1 VGAKKGRK
9 SMSSKR
15 KSRLMWILVLCA
27 VSVLVL
33 LDISNTIAQKQDRS
47 VNPILIDLLDEPV
60 PLENSVVGIVQST
73 DAGLA
78 NPQPLTAD
86 LSIAEVDAMTRLAVQ
101 RAGGLADVIQPGDWV
116 TIKVNILRFRGQG
129 GYNVGVATDLRVVR
143 SLIQQ
148 LVEEGDADRI
158 SVVEGKQWRTEE
170 GGWEAVY
177 PEFGNLSYTGML
189 AELQAANTG
198 VTIDYVDLDYPPYT
212 NTPVP
217 GGGLAQDYYQMPDAI
232 LNCDRLIAVPA
243 MKTHTW
249 TRVTLANKLYIGA
262 TPASF
267 YNSGLY
273 GGSWDHGNLPH
284 GPLDRTICDLV
295 SYHPADLSVV
305 AGIWGIEGNGPAGS
319 GTIRRNTILAS
330 TDIVAADAVSAAAMG
345 FNPWDIDYLHLAH
358 NKGFG
363 IYDLDYITIN
373 GPALN
378 AEGVTYNFAKPIHQD
393 LDPGYAY
400 GSYTGRCNRTW
411 LVNGFHDEYGAD
423 LDYNYLV
430 DPEADIAPVAGQS
443 QGGRTWTIFSDI
455 DDYMDLQSYFDGGA
469 TNGVTYAFTRILA
482 DQAMSVNL
490 RFGSD
495 DGIKIWL
502 NGNLVYTNAETGTW
516 SIIQQ
521 SVPVTLAAGE
531 NRLLVKIKN
540 NTGAHGFSMAVS
552 ESDGDTPM
560 GIRYSL
566 TQTAS
571 PEIVLSSPMNGF
583 QTNNSYMNL
592 EVEVT
597 DPDANDLTVRFYGGL
612 NDPNPTALI
621 GTVDTVESGS
631 VVSYDWDAPLVP
643 VDENTIALWH
653 YDEYAGGI
661 AYDAGP
667 DEYDGVVRQAKW
679 ISRGKF
685 GPCLYFDGLGNVN
698 PAEEDYVLAPDTSRT
713 TGRFRMDGMEQIT
726 LEAWIYVASE
736 LDEPY
741 YGIFKKWGP
750 NTNPELWSYAMVVM
764 RNRTLYWH
772 LITDRSNPWGTYG
785 VTVITQTLVPLYEW
799 VHVCGTY
806 DGSRVRLFINGVPD
820 PAANLPYADA
830 VQNTP
835 VGTHVGAAP
844 YLEAQYFHGFI
855 DEPRIMDRALT
866 PEEISD
872 RVRLRNGRYYW
883 RAEVSDGVNVAQ
895 SEVRYFDIGTVLPP
909 DPNPPEVTL
918 ISPDNG
924 YNTTSNNVAL
934 SADVS
939 DENPMTV
946 RFYGNSTDAS
956 DLLYARENVS
966 SGTVTY
972 TWRNQIP
979 QADVNTRSLWHFS
992 EGGGTSTSDKTAYN
1006 NDGTLY
1012 GGAAW
1017 TTDARFGYALDFDG
1031 VDDYVEVADNGSV
1044 PLSGPMTVE
1053 AWIKP
1058 SSAPIQYSE
1067 IVDRELGAG
1076 GGYSFILNNDRLIN
1090 FYVGDGTDWAFTLGT
1105 TPLQDDL
1112 WYYVVGVADGSTL
1125 RIYVNGVQE
1134 GTPVTQGAPTNTN
1147 PLALRIGRGCG
1158 ALLRWFNGTIDEVR
1172 ISNRALPPGE
1182 IAANFATGL
1191 PEGTY
1196 YWNVAASD
1204 GQNETAS
1211 ETRLFY
1217 IGAAAGPLIPTLISP
1232 ANLAV
1237 IGDDTPT
1244 FTWSATAGTGG
1255 TYTLQYALDDA
1266 FTTGVE
1272 TISGIT
1278 EATYTVPDPDALADD
1293 TYYWHVQAFDSENNS
1308 RGYQATP
1315 FSFELASPTPPEI
1328 FLESPDNGAVT
1339 LNPYMNLD
1347 FTVTD
1352 PGETMTIW
1360 AYGDMTDASALLYVA
1375 ENVASPADIT
1385 YVWNA
1390 PALAVDAN
1398 TMGYW
1403 RFNEGSGAAVADETP
1418 YNNDGTITGAT
1429 WTTGGRLAYG
1439 LDFDGVND
1447 YVEVPASASLN
1458 AAGPMTVEAWIR
1470 PSGTPLPYSEIVDK
1484 EGGSGGYSFILN
1496 NDRRLHL
1503 WVGDGTPWVN
1513 TVGTTSL
1520 QDNVWYY
1527 VVGVA
1532 DGSDLR
1538 VYVNGVQ
1545 EGTPTPQ
1552 GAPGSTAGVNLRI
1565 GRMVGTGLRWFNG
1578 IIDEVRISNRA
1589 LTPGEIAANY
1599 ELGDGR
1605 YYWKVVASDGISTT
1619 TSETRYFDIGEPSG
1633 PPIPELLSPPDL
1645 AALSDG
1651 TPTFTWSATAGVGG
1665 TYTLEYALDDGFTT
1679 GVVTVADLADAT
1691 YTVPDPDALVDDTYY
1706 WHVQAFDAGSET
1718 RGYQATPFSFTID
1731 TTAPVITLDA
1741 PPDLATTM
1749 NPYMDLEFTVSDA
1762 DAMTVWVYG
1771 DRDDASELLYVGED
1785 VPSSSMLYSWTGFP
1799 HQLDADAVGL
1809 WHFNEGS
1816 GGSVSDETA
1825 YGNDGTLVNGASW
1838 ASGGRFGYAV
1848 QFDGVDDAVVVPDAP
1863 ELDGMSELTLEAWIY
1878 LAVDP
1883 TDWMAVVQKWA
1894 PQGSP
1899 SNQYTYTMVVSATN
1913 RLYMHIFTDEDDAL
1927 LTGNLPIAVGAWTHV
1942 AATYD
1947 GSVIR
1952 LYVNGV
1958 EDPIT
1963 ANLTGTI
1970 NSTDRDVNIGACLPY
1985 NDEYFNGMIDDVRIL
2000 TRALTP
2006 EEIAADA
2013 GQLPLGAY
2021 YWRVAASDGA
2031 NTATSDTWRFDII
2044 GDTTPPEVTLNYPAH
2059 NATTIDRFME
2069 LSATATDLSLMT
2081 VKIYGDRV
2089 DASELLYVAENM
2101 ASPADATYVWN
2112 APMPTVDGNTAALW
2126 HFNEGAGAAAGDETA
2141 YNNDGTISGA
2151 AWTTDGRFGYGLDFD
2166 GVNDYVQVPDNV
2178 SLNITGPITIEAWI
2192 RPSGTPVQYSE
2203 IVDKEPASPVPAGP
2217 GYSFILNDNRRIN
2230 FYVGE
2235 SGTDW
2240 AVSAGWTALQDGVW
2254 YYVVGVETG
2263 DSIRVYVNGVQ
2274 DGRATA
2280 QGPPGSTA
2288 GVNLQIGRG
2297 GSLLQRW
2304 FNGIIDEVRISDR
2317 ALTPEE
2323 IAANYSLGDGR
2334 YYWKVVASHGSY
2346 STTSATRA
2354 FTIGVPPVPAL
2365 ISPPDLEVI
2374 VDNTPTFTWSATA
2387 GVGGTYTLQLAL
2399 DAGFTSVV
2407 KTVTGIGGATYTVP
2421 DPEALADNAY
2431 YWHVQAIDQW
2441 NNASGYQAVPFSF
2454 TVNAVAPGPPEDFAV
2469 GPGHNKCKLSWTNPS
2484 ASDFAGVMIRRNPW
2498 NAAAYPEYE
2507 GTPLGYPAGPTD
2519 GEEVYVGTAESFE
2532 DAGMPRNVYYYT
2544 IFSFDNAGNYSAASP
2559 AVQGRATSYWLGDVD
2574 ADGFVQ
2580 TSDLVDFS
2588 SAFGSIQGGGG
2599 WNNICDFGPTEDWS
2613 RLGIPRPDDLV
2624 DFEDLM
2630 IFALNWGVVTPA
2642 GMDMFVAAH
2651 TSEDLSSLV
2660 KFEIVPGRE
2669 NVLSVVLKN
2678 QAATLKGIHIVL
2690 EAEGDVLRVERG
2702 SLIAGRS
2709 DVFFGTLSNG
2719 KGTADICMAALG
2731 IDKPLLAKATGEIA
2745 RFTVAPGEKP
2755 AVVRFKAIDLRN
2767 LDNKNTDVVVADKYE
2782 APFVPKATALMQN
2795 FPNPFNPTTV
2805 LTYDVASAGQ
2815 VTIQVFDVSGRLIR
2829 MLLDVH
2835 KEVGRHQVAWDGKDA
2850 SGSAVPSGIY
2860 FYRMKT
2866 SGFDA
2871 TRKMILLR

>member
-1 VGAKKGRK
+1 
-9 SMSSKR
+9 MSSKR
-15 KSRLMWILVLCA
+15 KNRLVWTVVLCA
-27 VSVLVL
+27 ISVLVL
-33 LDISNTIAQKQDRS
+33 LDVSNTIAEKRDRS
-47 VNPILIDLLDEPV
+47 VNPILIDQLDEPV
-60 PLENSVVGIVQST
+60 PLENSIVGICQST

-78 NPQPLTAD
+78 SPQPLTAD

-101 RAGGLADVIQPGDWV
+101 RAGGLVDVIQPGDWV
-116 TIKVNILRFRGQG
+116 TIKVNILRFRGQS
-129 GYNVGVATDLRVVR
+129 GYSVGVASDLRIVR
-143 SLIQQ
+143 SLIEQ
-148 LVEEGDADRI
+148 LVQEGDASRI
-158 SVVEGKQWRTEE
+158 SVVEGKQWRTED
-170 GGWEAVY
+170 GGWAAVY

-189 AELQAANTG
+189 AELQTAYPG

-212 NTPVP
+212 NAPVP
-217 GGGLAQDYYQMPDAI
+217 GGGLSQDYYQMPDAI
-232 LNCDRLIAVPA
+232 LNCDRLIAVPP

-249 TRVTLANKLYIGA
+249 SRVTLANKLYIGA

-267 YNSGLY
+267 YNSGQY

-305 AGIWGIEGNGPAGS
+305 GGTWGIEGNGPAGS
-319 GTIRRNTILAS
+319 GTIKRNIILAS
-330 TDIVAADAVSAAAMG
+330 KDIVAADAVSAAAMG

-373 GPALN
+373 GPSLD
-378 AEGVTYNFAKPIHQD
+378 AEGVTYNFAKPVHQD
-393 LDPGYAY
+393 LDPGYSY

-423 LDYNYLV
+423 LDYNYLG
-430 DPEADIAPVAGQS
+430 DPEGAAAPVAGES
-443 QGGRTWTIFSDI
+443 QGGRTWTTFSDI
-455 DDYMDLQSYFDGGA
+455 DDYMNLQSYFGGGA

-482 DQAMSVNL
+482 DEGMSVNL

-502 NGNLVYTNAETGTW
+502 NGGLVYTNAETGTW

-521 SVPVTLAAGE
+521 TVPVTLVEGE

-540 NTGAHGFSMAVS
+540 TTGAHGFSMAVS
-552 ESDGDTPM
+552 ESDGDTPF

-566 TQTAS
+566 TETAS
-571 PEIVLSSPMNGF
+571 PEVVLNSPMNGF
-583 QTNNSYMNL
+583 ETDDSFMNL

-597 DPDANDLTVRFYGGL
+597 DPDGDSLTVRFYGGL

-621 GTVDTVESGS
+621 GMVDSVESGS
-631 VVSYDWDAPLVP
+631 VVSYDWNAPLVP
-643 VDENTIALWH
+643 VDENTVALWH
-653 YDEYAGGI
+653 YDEYAGDT
-661 AYDAGP
+661 AYDSAP
-667 DEYDGVVRQAKW
+667 DQYDGYVNQARW
-679 ISRGKF
+679 VSRGKF
-685 GPCLYFDGLGNVN
+685 GPCLYFDGMGNVD
-698 PAEEDYVLAPDTSRT
+698 PEDEDFVLAPDTSLV
-713 TGRFRMDGMEQIT
+713 TGRFRMDGMEEIT

-764 RNRTLYWH
+764 QNRTLYWH
-772 LITDRSNPWGTYG
+772 LITDRSNGWGTYG
-785 VTVITQTLVPLYEW
+785 VTVITASQVPLYQW

-806 DGSRVRLFINGVPD
+806 DGAEMRLYINGVLD
-820 PAANLPYADA
+820 PAAVRPYADA

-844 YLEAQYFHGFI
+844 YLNAQYFHGFI

-866 PEEISD
+866 AEEVQE

-883 RAEVSDGVNVAQ
+883 RAEVSDGVNVVQ

-909 DPNPPEVTL
+909 DSIPPEVTL

-924 YNTTSNNVAL
+924 YTTTSNNMAL
-934 SADVS
+934 SADAS

-956 DLLYARENVS
+956 DLLYAQENVS
-966 SGTVTY
+966 GGTITY
-972 TWRNQIP
+972 TWRNP
-979 QADVNTRSLWHFS
+979 MPLADANTRSLWHFS
-992 EGGGTSTSDKTAYN
+992 EGAGTSTSDKTSYN
-1006 NDGTLY
+1006 NDGALY

-1058 SSAPIQYSE
+1058 SGAPIQYSQ

-1172 ISNRALPPGE
+1172 ISNRALTPEE
-1182 IAANFATGL
+1182 ITANFATGL

-1211 ETRLFY
+1211 ETRTFY
-1217 IGAAAGPLIPTLISP
+1217 IGTGSGPLIPTLISP
-1232 ANLAV
+1232 ENLAV

-1255 TYTLQYALDDA
+1255 TYTLEYALDDA
-1266 FTTGVE
+1266 FTTGVV
-1272 TISGIT
+1272 TVGGLG
-1278 EATYTVPDPDALADD
+1278 EATYTVPDALADD
-1293 TYYWHVQAFDSENNS
+1293 TYYWHVQAFDAGSNS

-1315 FSFELASPTPPEI
+1315 FSFQLVSPTPPEI
-1328 FLESPDNGAVT
+1328 ALESPNNGDVT
-1339 LNPYMNLD
+1339 MNPYMNLD

-1352 PGETMTIW
+1352 PGETVTIW
-1360 AYGDMTDASALLYVA
+1360 VYGDMTDASALLYVA
-1375 ENVASPADIT
+1375 ENVASPADMT
-1385 YVWNA
+1385 YVWDT
-1390 PALAVDAN
+1390 PVPAVDAS
-1398 TMGYW
+1398 MVAYW
-1403 RFNEGSGAAVADETP
+1403 RFSEGAGAAVADETTN
-1418 YNNDGTITGAT
+1418 NNDGTITGAT
-1429 WTTGGRLAYG
+1429 WATGGRLAYG

-1741 PPDLATTM
+1741 PPGLATTM

-1785 VPSSSMLYSWTGFP
+1785 VPSSSMLYSWTGLP

-1816 GGSVSDETA
+1816 GGSVSDETT
-1825 YGNDGTLVNGASW
+1825 YENDGSLINGAAWTSD
-1838 ASGGRFGYAV
+1838 GKFGYAV

-1863 ELDGMSELTLEAWIY
+1863 ELDGMSELTLEAWIN

-1894 PQGSP
+1894 EQGSP
-1899 SNQYTYTMVVSATN
+1899 GNLLTYTMVVSASN
-1913 RLYMHIFTDEDDAL
+1913 NLYMHIFTDEDDAL
-1927 LTGNLPIAVGAWTHV
+1927 ITGNLPIPINTWTHV

-1947 GSVIR
+1947 GSIIR
-1952 LYVNGV
+1952 LYINGV
-1958 EDPIT
+1958 QDPLSIS
-1963 ANLTGTI
+1963 LTGTI
-1970 NSTDRDVNIGACLPY
+1970 NSTDREVNIGACLPY
-1985 NDEYFNGMIDDVRIL
+1985 DSEYFNGMIDDVRIL

-2031 NTATSDTWRFDII
+2031 NTAASDTRRFDII
-2044 GDTTPPEVTLNYPAH
+2044 GDTTPPEVTLNYPAD
-2059 NATTIDRFME
+2059 NATTTDNFME

-2081 VKIYGDRV
+2081 VMIYGDQV
-2089 DASELLYVAENM
+2089 DASTLLYVVENV
-2101 ASPADATYVWN
+2101 ASPADATHVWT
-2112 APMPTVDGNTAALW
+2112 APVPAVDGNTAALW
-2126 HFNEGAGAAAGDETA
+2126 HFSEGAGAAAGDETA
-2141 YNNDGTISGA
+2141 NNNDGAISGA
-2151 AWTTDGRFGYGLDFD
+2151 TWTTDGRFGYGLDFD
-2166 GVNDYVQVPDNV
+2166 GVNDYVQVPASA

-2192 RPSGTPVQYSE
+2192 RPSGNPIQYSE
-2203 IVDKEPASPVPAGP
+2203 IVDKESASPGP
-2217 GYSFILNDNRRIN
+2217 GYSFILNNDRRIN
-2230 FYVGE
+2230 FYIGE
-2235 SGTDW
+2235 SALDWEFTVGGTQ
-2240 AVSAGWTALQDGVW
+2240 LQDGIW

-2263 DSIRVYVNGVQ
+2263 DLIKVYVNGVQ
-2274 DGRATA
+2274 DGPAVA

-2288 GVNLQIGRG
+2288 GMNLQIGRG
-2297 GSLLQRW
+2297 GSSLQRW

-2334 YYWKVVASHGSY
+2334 YYWKVVASDGSN
-2346 STTSATRA
+2346 STTSETRS

-2365 ISPPDLEVI
+2365 ISPPDLTVI
-2374 VDNTPTFTWSATA
+2374 TDNTPAFTWSATA
-2387 GVGGTYTLQLAL
+2387 GTGGTYTLQYAL
-2399 DAGFTSVV
+2399 DAGFTSGVQ
-2407 KTVTGIGGATYTVP
+2407 TISGIGTNAYTVP
-2421 DPEALADNAY
+2421 DPDALADNTY
-2431 YWHVQAIDQW
+2431 YWHVQALDEW
-2441 NNASGYQAVPFSF
+2441 GNPSGYQATPFSF
-2454 TVNAVAPGPPEDFAV
+2454 TVNALAPEPPTDFAV
-2469 GPGHNKCKLSWTNPS
+2469 TPGNEKCHLIWSNPS
-2484 ASDFAGVMIRRNPW
+2484 DPDFAGVMIRRNPW
-2498 NAAAYPEYE
+2498 GEGAYPTYD
-2507 GTPLGYPAGPTD
+2507 GTPIGYPAGPTE
-2519 GEEVYVGTAESFE
+2519 GIGVYSGTAESFD
-2532 DAGMPRNVYYYT
+2532 DADDPAEMPRNIYYYT
-2544 IFSFDNAGNYSAASP
+2544 IFSFDGASNYSSASP
-2559 AVQGRATSYWLGDVD
+2559 AVQGRATNYWLGDVTG
-2574 ADGFVQ
+2574 DGLVSS
-2580 TSDLVDFS
+2580 SDLAPFS
-2588 SAFGSIQGGGG
+2588 GAFGTISGGAG
-2599 WNNICDFGPTEDWS
+2599 WNDVCDFGPSDDYS
-2613 RLGIPRPDDLV
+2613 RFGVPVPDGV
-2624 DFEDLM
+2624 IDFEDLIILAM
-2630 IFALNWGVVTPA
+2630 NFGNVEPLSLDRILA
-2642 GMDMFVAAH
+2642 GRATAI
-2651 TSEDLSSLV
+2651 EDLGNRV
-2660 KFEIVPGRE
+2660 AFEIVSAG
-2669 NVLSVVLKN
+2669 NNAVSIILKN
-2678 QAATLKGIHIVL
+2678 KAATLKGVRL
-2690 EAEGDVLRVERG
+2690 VVEVAGGELTRVERG
-2702 SLIAGRS
+2702 SLFAGHS
-2709 DVFFGTLSNG
+2709 DLYFGAIR
-2719 KGTADICMAALG
+2719 KGAAIDVCAAALG
-2731 IDKPLLAKATGEIA
+2731 VEVPLNVSGEIA
-2745 RFTVAPGEKP
+2745 RLVIKATGKEA
-2755 AVVRFKAIDLRN
+2755 AVVRIKGIDLRN
-2767 LDNKNTDVVVADKYE
+2767 VDNEKTEIAGEGEYE
-2782 APFVPKATALMQN
+2782 TPFVPTATTLMQN
-2795 FPNPFNPTTV
+2795 FPNPFNPSTAITF
-2805 LTYDVASAGQ
+2805 DMAQAGH
-2815 VTIQVFDVSGRLIR
+2815 VTIQVYNVSGRLIR
-2829 MLLDVH
+2829 TLVD
-2835 KEVGRHQVAWDGKDA
+2835 ERRDAGRHHVEWNGMDTN
-2850 SGSAVPSGIY
+2850 GSSVPSGIY
-2860 FYRMKT
+2860 FYRMKA
-2866 SGFDA
+2866 SGYEA
-2871 TRKMILLR
+2871 TKKMILVR